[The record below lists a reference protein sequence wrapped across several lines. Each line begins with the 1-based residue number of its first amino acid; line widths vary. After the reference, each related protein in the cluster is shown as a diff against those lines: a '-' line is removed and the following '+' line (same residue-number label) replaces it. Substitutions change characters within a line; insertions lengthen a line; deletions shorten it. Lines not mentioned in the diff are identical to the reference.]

1 VAWDLPMHSRVG
13 VPSYRG
19 AFGEEQAARLL
30 WRAGFGP
37 RPGQAAEL
45 ARLGLHGAVKSL
57 TRPKSKALV
66 GPRPTDGKGGGLAP
80 KDAWGHDHLW
90 WLDKMVR
97 TQAPLV
103 ERMTLVWHDCSRRRS
118 QASRSG

>member
-1 VAWDLPMHSRVG
+1 MPPATAVPVPAVSTAKTTAPTSSSTPRYSAAVWPRSERIVGLTVGGHPRAIHGPEVSTVPWDLPMHCDVA

-45 ARLGLHGAVKSL
+45 AKRGLRGAVQAL
-57 TRPKSKALV
+57 TRPGSK
-66 GPRPTDGKGGGLAP
+66 
-80 KDAWGHDHLW
+80 
-90 WLDKMVR
+90 
-97 TQAPLV
+97 
-103 ERMTLVWHDCSRRRS
+103 
-118 QASRSG
+118 